1 MFGRLRL
8 PALAAALTLCVGC
21 AQRCCN
27 HNHASQPI
35 SAEYGLPTVERSR
48 IIGEVALASHA
59 VELADASLEYRGL
72 TAAEA
77 QCLAV
82 ENSAIGKLLDRE
94 RWSSCVQHQH
104 GKNRRARCL
113 QLSVLRAASM
123 EARNKSGADALKLYY
138 GIAEVEAG
146 IDAVDDGLTKIDEAT
161 AKIAQL
167 KKQGVV
173 VPFDATEFERRR
185 ITLESKRA
193 DLLATRIKLNT
204 QLRTLLGFENHP
216 GAPLL
221 FPTDPLTASDEPID
235 VEVAVAYGLATR
247 GELQVLRI
255 LACADPETATETIR
269 SLLGEV
275 HGLAGMALKAAACKQ
290 LLKQIFGNDCEP
302 ATRRN
307 QVAEL
312 HRSRSDQLAGEI
324 RAAVETVLARRRQ
337 AALAQEQVASWGR
350 RIHELSQRRTT
361 GDASFVELIQA
372 ELQEVESRNAV
383 TAAVLE
389 LKRAEVT
396 LRELQGAL
404 AAECCGIGAPSL
416 IAASAEPTNAPHVE
430 AVPAATIPH
439 APPTIPMLRQ
449 PEPPAIPQLEDAPP
463 PPKREP
469 TKVTPAVWQTVRS
482 QSPPREPE
490 QPQSPSAALFG
501 PPPLGQHTSFTR

>member
-21 AQRCCN
+21 AQRCCQN
-27 HNHASQPI
+27 HHTTQPL

-48 IIGEVALASHA
+48 IVGEVALVSYSEPASP
-59 VELADASLEYRGL
+59 SEYRGL

-94 RWSSCVQHQH
+94 RWSSCVHRMH
-104 GKNRRARCL
+104 GKDRRAKCL
-113 QLSVLRAASM
+113 QLSVLRAASQ
-123 EARNKSGADALKLYY
+123 EARNKSGADVMKLYY

-146 IDAVDDGLTKIDEAT
+146 LDAVADALVKIDEAT
-161 AKIAQL
+161 AKIAQV
-167 KKQGVV
+167 KKQGVA
-173 VPFDATEFERRR
+173 VPLDATEFERKRL
-185 ITLESKRA
+185 TLESKRA

-221 FPTDPLTASDEPID
+221 FPMDPLTATEEPID

-255 LACADPETATETIR
+255 LACADPEAATEIIR
-269 SLLGEV
+269 GLLGNV
-275 HGLAGMALKAAACKQ
+275 NGLAGLALKAAACKK
-290 LLKQIFGNDCEP
+290 LLREIFGHDCES

-324 RAAVETVLARRRQ
+324 RAAVEKIIARRRQ
-337 AALAQEQVASWGR
+337 AVLAQEQVASWGR
-350 RIHELSQRRTT
+350 RIHELSQRRET
-361 GDASFVELIQA
+361 GGATFVELIQA
-372 ELQEVESRNAV
+372 ELFEAEARAAV
-383 TAAVLE
+383 TTAVIE
-389 LKRAEVT
+389 LKRAEVE

-416 IAASAEPTNAPHVE
+416 LAPATNEDAPLPAVE
-430 AVPAATIPH
+430 EVPAATILNAVPK
-439 APPTIPMLRQ
+439 PSPLQQ
-449 PEPPAIPQLEDAPP
+449 PEPPAIPQLNETPP
-463 PPKREP
+463 MPKREP
-469 TKVTPAVWQTVRS
+469 LKVDPATWQTVRS

-490 QPQSPSAALFG
+490 QAKSPSAAMFG
-501 PPPLGQHTSFTR
+501 PPPLGAHASFTR